1 VIFIMPLSM
10 APTGVQNIVK
20 RILGKDETRRF
31 LNNLGF
37 VEGSK
42 VCIVS
47 EINGNLIINVKD
59 TRIAVSKEM
68 ANRIMV

>member
-1 VIFIMPLSM
+1 MPLSM